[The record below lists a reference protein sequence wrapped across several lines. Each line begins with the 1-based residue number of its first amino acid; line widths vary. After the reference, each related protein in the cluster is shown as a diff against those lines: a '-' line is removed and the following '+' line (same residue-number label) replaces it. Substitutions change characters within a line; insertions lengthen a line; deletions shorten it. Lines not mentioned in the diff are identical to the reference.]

1 MDNGPLGSR
10 FPASYT
16 WPVGLGH
23 IHFDIAHLVRGTVI
37 LFPLMKVDQNLN
49 HSCIR
54 QEVFLYRKIQP
65 LAIDEIN
72 NIQIHAKYHHMGFL
86 IGQIAL
92 WPEVLGN
99 TQSNKSDA
107 NVEDSDCT
115 VQMLLFISILLC
127 GYRWIIEKSFV
138 FLSTRIYQSN

>member
-49 HSCIR
+49 HYI
-54 QEVFLYRKIQP
+54 L
-65 LAIDEIN
+65 DG
-72 NIQIHAKYHHMGFL
+72 KY
-86 IGQIAL
+86 
-92 WPEVLGN
+92 
-99 TQSNKSDA
+99 SY
-107 NVEDSDCT
+107 T
-115 VQMLLFISILLC
+115 VKFNL
-127 GYRWIIEKSFV
+127 
-138 FLSTRIYQSN
+138 

>member
-49 HSCIR
+49 HSLHIR
-54 QEVFLYRKIQP
+54 WEVFLYRKIQS
-65 LAIDEIN
+65 LTIDEIN
-72 NIQIHAKYHHMGFL
+72 NIQIHAKYH
-86 IGQIAL
+86 
-92 WPEVLGN
+92 
-99 TQSNKSDA
+99 
-107 NVEDSDCT
+107 
-115 VQMLLFISILLC
+115 QMAFQLA
-127 GYRWIIEKSFV
+127 R
-138 FLSTRIYQSN
+138 